1 MNRLAEVIVPFG
13 LRIACRRASCPT
25 SRSPWSVKATTEGV
39 VRDPSALAITVGSPP
54 SRTAIT
60 ELVVPRSIPTALA
73 MCVPHL
79 QRRLAESSA
88 DPKELQPTSSRMR
101 ERERSRP
108 SPVGVRGTRPGG
120 QTSSRYSPDAQ
131 QLLPEQTEPRP
142 IPASAPPKPGID
154 LPVSPRSVGPP
165 NSAPTKTAGHDRDC
179 TRAGRSLPAARP
191 TLAMPEARFG
201 AMPAPDGQA
210 QLVRERSR
218 SVRPRGADRERRD
231 RSGIAVLL
239 GYGEFFIDTVVA
251 LALIAGG
258 TMLLGVVVYDFV
270 RDLGQGSF
278 IAAVLE
284 LLSGLLLVFIFTELI
299 TTIRVVIARRRV
311 VVEPFLI
318 VGIVAAVRRLIVI
331 SAEAENLLGT
341 AEFRDV
347 MLEIGVLAVTV
358 LLLGA
363 TVLLLRIRRADEEP
377 TTGPPE

>member
-1 MNRLAEVIVPFG
+1 
-13 LRIACRRASCPT
+13 
-25 SRSPWSVKATTEGV
+25 
-39 VRDPSALAITVGSPP
+39 
-54 SRTAIT
+54 
-60 ELVVPRSIPTALA
+60 
-73 MCVPHL
+73 
-79 QRRLAESSA
+79 
-88 DPKELQPTSSRMR
+88 
-101 ERERSRP
+101 
-108 SPVGVRGTRPGG
+108 
-120 QTSSRYSPDAQ
+120 
-131 QLLPEQTEPRP
+131 
-142 IPASAPPKPGID
+142 
-154 LPVSPRSVGPP
+154 
-165 NSAPTKTAGHDRDC
+165 
-179 TRAGRSLPAARP
+179 
-191 TLAMPEARFG
+191 
-201 AMPAPDGQA
+201 
-210 QLVRERSR
+210 
-218 SVRPRGADRERRD
+218 VRPRGADRERRD

-270 RDLGQGSF
+270 RDLGQGPF

>member
-1 MNRLAEVIVPFG
+1 M
-13 LRIACRRASCPT
+13 
-25 SRSPWSVKATTEGV
+25 
-39 VRDPSALAITVGSPP
+39 
-54 SRTAIT
+54 
-60 ELVVPRSIPTALA
+60 
-73 MCVPHL
+73 
-79 QRRLAESSA
+79 
-88 DPKELQPTSSRMR
+88 
-101 ERERSRP
+101 
-108 SPVGVRGTRPGG
+108 
-120 QTSSRYSPDAQ
+120 
-131 QLLPEQTEPRP
+131 
-142 IPASAPPKPGID
+142 
-154 LPVSPRSVGPP
+154 
-165 NSAPTKTAGHDRDC
+165 
-179 TRAGRSLPAARP
+179 
-191 TLAMPEARFG
+191 
-201 AMPAPDGQA
+201 
-210 QLVRERSR
+210 
-218 SVRPRGADRERRD
+218 
-231 RSGIAVLL
+231 LL

-270 RDLGQGSF
+270 RDLGQGPF
-278 IAAVLE
+278 VAAVLE

-347 MLEIGVLAVTV
+347 MIEIGVLAATV

>member
-1 MNRLAEVIVPFG
+1 M
-13 LRIACRRASCPT
+13 
-25 SRSPWSVKATTEGV
+25 
-39 VRDPSALAITVGSPP
+39 
-54 SRTAIT
+54 
-60 ELVVPRSIPTALA
+60 
-73 MCVPHL
+73 
-79 QRRLAESSA
+79 
-88 DPKELQPTSSRMR
+88 
-101 ERERSRP
+101 
-108 SPVGVRGTRPGG
+108 
-120 QTSSRYSPDAQ
+120 
-131 QLLPEQTEPRP
+131 
-142 IPASAPPKPGID
+142 
-154 LPVSPRSVGPP
+154 
-165 NSAPTKTAGHDRDC
+165 
-179 TRAGRSLPAARP
+179 
-191 TLAMPEARFG
+191 
-201 AMPAPDGQA
+201 
-210 QLVRERSR
+210 
-218 SVRPRGADRERRD
+218 
-231 RSGIAVLL
+231 LL
-239 GYGEFFIDTVVA
+239 GYGEFLIDTVVA

-270 RDLGQGSF
+270 RDLGQEPF

-347 MLEIGVLAVTV
+347 MIEIGVLAATV